1 MTREELINN
10 PPKYDNLT
18 DTRTLEFGVCEELT
32 NVANELQTLVRN
44 VQDLNQ
50 SFINRMKRDALTWED
65 VAKELVEIRNQIE
78 NTTDFVLEKFD

>member
-32 NVANELQTLVRN
+32 NIYKELQGLAKKAD
-44 VQDLNQ
+44 DLNL
-50 SFINRMKRDALTWED
+50 SFVEKMKRNALTWEE
-65 VAKELVEIRNQIE
+65 VAADLAELKDSIE
-78 NTTDFVLEKFD
+78 NITDFVLEKFD